1 MNEDA
6 LNMSTRKFLKTLGVT
21 SQREIEKAVRAAAEA
36 GTLPSGPL
44 AATARV
50 TVAGI
55 ALDITIDGKLEID

>member
-21 SQREIEKAVRAAAEA
+21 SQREIEKAVRAAAGD
-36 GTLPSGPL
+36 GTLPAGPL
-44 AATARV
+44 KATARV

-55 ALDITIDGKLEID
+55 DCDVTIEGTLAVD